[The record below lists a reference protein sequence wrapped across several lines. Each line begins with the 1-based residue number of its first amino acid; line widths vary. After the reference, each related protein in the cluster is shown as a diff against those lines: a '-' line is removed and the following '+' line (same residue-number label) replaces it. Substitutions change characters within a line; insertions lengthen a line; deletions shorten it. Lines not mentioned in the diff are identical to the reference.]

1 MHTTAIKLLILLVV
15 PFIGSATYAQTDT
28 SKVEQYC
35 ELVAQGRLFSNKVT
49 IDVNF
54 GEERKFFG
62 GDTRIKDDLTGKVRK
77 FNSVTD
83 ALNYMGFQGWILV
96 NAFPISTSSG
106 PQVYHF
112 YFKKLFEKD
121 EISRAND
128 N

>member
-1 MHTTAIKLLILLVV
+1 MRTFFLFATLFICTTT
-15 PFIGSATYAQTDT
+15 FAQADT
-28 SKVEQYC
+28 TKVEQYC
-35 ELVAQGRLFSNKVT
+35 ELVAQGKLFSNKVT

-62 GDTRIKDDLTGKVRK
+62 GDTRVKDDLTGKVKK

-83 ALNYMGFQGWILV
+83 ALNFMGLQGWTLV

-112 YFKKLFEKD
+112 YFKKLFDKNEVAK
-121 EISRAND
+121 ANED
-128 N
+128 

>member
-1 MHTTAIKLLILLVV
+1 MKITLLFLSALLICST
-15 PFIGSATYAQTDT
+15 SAIAQSDT

-49 IDVNF
+49 IDINF
-54 GEERKFFG
+54 GEERKFFS
-62 GDTRIKDDLTGKVRK
+62 GDKRLRDEITGKVKK

-83 ALNYMGFQGWILV
+83 ALNYLGLQGWTLI

-112 YFKKLFEKD
+112 YFKKLFDKS
-121 EISRAND
+121 EIQNAND
-128 N
+128 NQ